1 MPTDDVD
8 LTIIGAGPAGIAAAT
23 TAAEQGLTVLLL
35 DEQTAPGG
43 QVWRQAERLAASRS
57 PVVGAD
63 SKSHRRAVAA
73 ITALRRSSVDYR
85 PTATVFDVSQELRIS
100 WLERESGGSG
110 EADATRHRI
119 RECGS
124 KRLILATGAQERP
137 VPFPGWTLPGVMGVG
152 ALQTALKTG
161 GLLPAPGGLVLAG
174 QGPLLL
180 LYCAQILA
188 LGGRVA
194 AILDFTPPGRLGA
207 VAGQLPRALIGDPR
221 LMARGLGLLVRRALS
236 RTPVYPAVT
245 GLVAR
250 GAGSLERLSFESRGR
265 SRELTCSLLGVH
277 DGVIPSTQM
286 SRLLGL
292 EHRWR
297 DDQQCFE
304 PAVDVDGRSS
314 DHRIWIAGDG
324 GGIEGA
330 EVAGVRGRLAALAVA
345 ESLGRDAPAG
355 RSPAA
360 LRARRTRCLN
370 ARRFLDRVYAPL
382 PLECHLTDETT
393 LCRCEGVTVG
403 AVRQAID
410 QGAVGPNRVKTSTR
424 GGMGACQG
432 RMCGPSLVRLIASIT
447 GTPPDEIGA
456 LRIRPP
462 LKPILLGDY
471 LEPEPAG

>member
-1 MPTDDVD
+1 MTDGVD
-8 LTIIGAGPAGIAAAT
+8 LTVIGAGPAGLAAAAT
-23 TAAEQGLTVLLL
+23 AADQGLTVLLL
-35 DEQTAPGG
+35 DEQPAPGG
-43 QVWRQAERLAASRS
+43 QVWRQAERLETSQSPLRGAVYKSYGGAA
-57 PVVGAD
+57 
-63 SKSHRRAVAA
+63 AA
-73 ITALRRSSVDYR
+73 IAALRRSAVDYR
-85 PTATVFDVSQELRIS
+85 PGATVFDVSPELRIS
-100 WLERESGGSG
+100 WLERDSGV
-110 EADATRHRI
+110 ANAARHRI
-119 RECGS
+119 RESES

-152 ALQTALKTG
+152 ALQTALKAG

-180 LYCAQILA
+180 LYFAQILA

-207 VAGQLPRALIGDPR
+207 AVGRLPQALVGDPR

-236 RTPVYPAVT
+236 RTPIYPAVT

-250 GAGSLERLSFESRGR
+250 GAGGLERLSFESRGR
-265 SRELTCSLLGVH
+265 SRELACSLLGVH
-277 DGVIPSTQM
+277 DGVIPSTQL

-292 EHRWR
+292 AHRWR

-304 PAVDVDGRSS
+304 PTVDFDGRSS
-314 DHRIWIAGDG
+314 DRRVWIAGDA

-330 EVAGVRGRLAALAVA
+330 DLAGVRGRLAALAVT
-345 ESLGRDAPAG
+345 ESLDRAA
-355 RSPAA
+355 SAAASTAA
-360 LRARRTRCLN
+360 LRARRTRWLN
-370 ARRFLDRVYAPL
+370 ARRFLDRVYAPQ

-403 AVRQAID
+403 AIRAAID
-410 QGAVGPNRVKTSTR
+410 QGAVGPNRVKTFTR
-424 GGMGACQG
+424 CGMGACQG
-432 RMCGPSLVRLIASIT
+432 RMCGPSLVRLMASVT

-471 LEPEPAG
+471 LEPERAG